1 MQIYLQLYFAN
12 LLLVVHQCRNS
23 KTILCLLSIEQ
34 MSDYFDIVGN
44 QGSHY
49 ERRKMQIQDGKKQEP
64 CGIGL
69 YLHL

>member
-1 MQIYLQLYFAN
+1 
-12 LLLVVHQCRNS
+12 
-23 KTILCLLSIEQ
+23 